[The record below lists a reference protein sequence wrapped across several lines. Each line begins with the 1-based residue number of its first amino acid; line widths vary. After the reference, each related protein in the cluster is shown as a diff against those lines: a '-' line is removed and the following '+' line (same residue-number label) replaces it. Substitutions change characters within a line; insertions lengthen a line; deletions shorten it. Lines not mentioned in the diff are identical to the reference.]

1 MPAPRKYP
9 DELRERAVREVRS
22 TGRPVAHV
30 ARDLGIHKEA
40 LRSWVRQAEADDG
53 ERDDRLTTA
62 ERDELKE
69 LRKENA
75 ELRRA
80 NEILKAAGGH
90 ASRQRNIIAAACG
103 DDFSSGT
110 GPGSAGQVT
119 THRARPRFTPEV
131 VTSRRTVRATSPTCK
146 PVS

>member
-40 LRSWVRQAEADDG
+40 LRSWVRQAEADAG

-62 ERDELKE
+62 DHEELKQ
-69 LRKENA
+69 LRKEVA
-75 ELRRA
+75 ELRWA
-80 NEILKAAGGH
+80 SEILKAAS
-90 ASRQRNIIAAACG
+90 AFFAAEL
-103 DDFSSGT
+103 DHPRT
-110 GPGSAGQVT
+110 
-119 THRARPRFTPEV
+119 RPTR
-131 VTSRRTVRATSPTCK
+131 
-146 PVS
+146 